1 MCQWTA
7 PVSTH
12 QHNLH
17 LNKVELCLSN
27 QPELN
32 KTNAP
37 QLCPKTR
44 TFCSL
49 STLWLK
55 CAVCCVAVCSTVCF
69 CSFFCWFVWEH
80 MGGGLGGGHVDRKQ
94 FFHLFFFFLI
104 ICFLISLSLFF
115 RFELQIYSIIPIT
128 SCWCVFLCHTHTH
141 GSITQRG

>member
-80 MGGGLGGGHVDRKQ
+80 MEGWGGHVDRKQ